1 MTLQLNNTPCSFTG
15 TLTRQDGTTL
25 TGQFIGIVTGTF
37 LNTIPISFSVNVIS
51 DAAKKKI
58 DLFVK
63 AGYDNPQLL
72 DRVRREEKI
81 DVSFLK
87 SIGYD
92 HRNIRNIIEF
102 LSTGDIHS
110 LLWEKY

>member
-25 TGQFIGIVTGTF
+25 TGQFIGTVTGMF
-37 LNTIPISFSVNVIS
+37 LNTMPISSSVNVIS
-51 DAAKKKI
+51 DAANVKV
-58 DLFVK
+58 DAFVK

-72 DRVRREEKI
+72 DRVRREEQI
-81 DVSFLK
+81 DVPFLK

-92 HRNIRNIIEF
+92 DQWSIRNITEF
-102 LSTGDIHS
+102 LSTGDIHC
-110 LLWEKY
+110 LFWE